1 MGNTET
7 INAYSYQIKAFE
19 SEGDFIHGDYVI
31 LNQFYIPSENLSYH
45 FHQNFL
51 IVNFQ
56 QQENYEEYLKV
67 NNINKS
73 ISYDDEQESYDD
85 EDEQNKIYNLKE
97 VKLKVEFVIK
107 LKEYYELDKQ
117 RKKLYDEIMICK

>member
-19 SEGDFIHGDYVI
+19 SEGDFIHGDYII

-73 ISYDDEQESYDD
+73 ISYDDEQD
-85 EDEQNKIYNLKE
+85 KIYNLKE
-97 VKLKVEFVIK
+97 VKLKVEFVTK